1 MMKRI
6 FHLGGSVVTGDD
18 LADAVM
24 HYAEALSIRPQV
36 DVVDIPI
43 IDDTGLIGRGQI
55 LIGGAGHLV
64 CVTAETVQPEL
75 LEPETVD
82 ILRHKELVGMASGRA
97 SWTGEGLDAPQFDEF
112 DY

>member
-1 MMKRI
+1 MKRI
-6 FHLGGSVVTGDD
+6 FHPGGSVITGDD

-24 HYAEALSIRPQV
+24 HYAEALSLRPQV

-43 IDDTGLIGRGQI
+43 VEETGLLGRIQI
-55 LIGGAGHLV
+55 LIGGSGQLV
-64 CVTAETVQPEL
+64 CVTDISAQSEL

-82 ILRHKELVGMASGRA
+82 TLRHKALAGTASGRA
-97 SWTGEGLDAPQFDEF
+97 SRTGDGLDSPQFDEF

>member
-1 MMKRI
+1 MKRI
-6 FHLGGSVVTGDD
+6 FHPGGSVVTGDD

-24 HYAEALSIRPQV
+24 HYAEALSLRPQV

-43 IDDTGLIGRGQI
+43 IDETGLVGRIQI
-55 LIGGAGHLV
+55 LIGGSGQLV
-64 CVTAETVQPEL
+64 CVTAESAHSEL
-75 LEPETVD
+75 LEPATVD
-82 ILRHKELVGMASGRA
+82 TLRQKSLAGTASGRA